1 MLHKF
6 RNKTYFRGPWL
17 LPPNET
23 NADPS
28 CLCYK
33 QEVLLSTLQEAQPI
47 FAVLGRCAV
56 LNMDEYIV
64 SRPTEIAESDVYV
77 CESIYDEVTK
87 QIRRFQGTGL
97 RKFSHSQ
104 MVVTDEVYHFAK
116 PITPMRMSVTELMT
130 PQDYLNRES
139 NDNPS
144 YTQQIHQT
152 VVHHAQNEIQSQI
165 KTEIDLI
172 KEEEQT
178 QEVYHASQQQIST
191 NGIESGGLR
200 VQPDPDILLEDSLD
214 GASHS
219 LGSDMAS
226 TSSPAPSTPVSTP
239 VAVKKTKQ
247 KGVVTGFILYSSVVR
262 KSVVQ
267 NNPDCSFGD
276 ISRIVGNEWRS
287 LPAAD
292 KQHWEEKARKV
303 TADALEGRECSSPA
317 PSGPDLSQYH
327 VFECNWADC
336 DYQFEDLTDCID
348 HLFADNTG
356 HVVRHFASI
365 PVGEAEFQ
373 CQWRDCVRVK
383 KQTPPFPVLWR
394 LVKHIRDVHANKD
407 KAKVVLP
414 RDRSK

>member
-1 MLHKF
+1 M
-6 RNKTYFRGPWL
+6 
-17 LPPNET
+17 
-23 NADPS
+23 
-28 CLCYK
+28 
-33 QEVLLSTLQEAQPI
+33 LLSTLQEAQPI

-64 SRPTEIAESDVYV
+64 CRPTEIPETDVYV

-104 MVVTDEVYHFAK
+104 MVVSDEIYHFKK
-116 PITPMRMSVTELMT
+116 PISPMRMSVTELMT
-130 PQDYLNRES
+130 PQDYINRES
-139 NDNPS
+139 NDIPV
-144 YTQQIHQT
+144 YTQQTHQS
-152 VVHHAQNEIQSQI
+152 VLQHQVQQDIQPQI
-165 KTEIDLI
+165 KIEMELI
-172 KEEEQT
+172 KDEENL
-178 QEVYHASQQQIST
+178 QEYQAPQQQQLIST
-191 NGIESGGLR
+191 NGVESGGLR
-200 VQPDPDILLEDSLD
+200 VQPDPDILCEDSLD

-239 VAVKKTKQ
+239 VTAKKTKQ

-317 PSGPDLSQYH
+317 PQGPDLSQYH
-327 VFECNWADC
+327 VFECSWADC

-356 HVVRHFASI
+356 HVVKHFASI

-373 CQWRDCVRVK
+373 CQWKDCVRVK

-414 RDRSK
+414 RDRNK

>member
-1 MLHKF
+1 M
-6 RNKTYFRGPWL
+6 
-17 LPPNET
+17 
-23 NADPS
+23 
-28 CLCYK
+28 
-33 QEVLLSTLQEAQPI
+33 STLQEAHPI

-56 LNMDEYIV
+56 LNMDEYII
-64 SRPTEIAESDVYV
+64 SRPTEIVESDVYV
-77 CESIYDEVTK
+77 CESVYDEVTK
-87 QIRRFQGTGL
+87 HIRRFQGTGL
-97 RKFSHSQ
+97 RKFTHSQ
-104 MVVTDEVYHFAK
+104 MVVTDEIYHFEK
-116 PITPMRMSVTELMT
+116 PMTPMRISVNELMT
-130 PQDYLNRES
+130 PQDYLNRENNETS
-139 NDNPS
+139 STVYNPQS
-144 YTQQIHQT
+144 HEVTQHGQQD
-152 VVHHAQNEIQSQI
+152 IQSQLNMQI
-165 KTEIDLI
+165 EYI
-172 KEEEQT
+172 KEEEII
-178 QEVYHASQQQIST
+178 QEIYQPPSQQQQLQQQQQIVTT
-191 NGIESGGLR
+191 NGVESGGLR
-200 VQPDPDILLEDSLD
+200 VQPDSDVLLEDSLD

-219 LGSDMAS
+219 MGSDMAS

-239 VAVKKTKQ
+239 VASGKKPKQ

-292 KQHWEEKARKV
+292 KLHWEEKARKV

-317 PSGPDLSQYH
+317 PQSIDTNKTDASLNH
-327 VFECNWADC
+327 VFECNWVDC

-348 HLFADNTG
+348 HLLADNTG
-356 HVVRHFASI
+356 HVVRHFANI
-365 PVGEAEFQ
+365 PAGEAEFQ

-407 KAKVVLP
+407 KAKVILP